1 MLLSLEKISDF
12 WKIPIYKNTK
22 DNPLGKWDAIKQ
34 KENVDLD
41 KYNYGVLTGK
51 KNDIIGVD
59 LDTAKWS
66 KDHIFYTFFDIDEL
80 LNSTYSVKTRSG
92 GYHLY
97 YYYDEEIYQTQ
108 DDKYHIDIRSDGGY
122 LVGAGSSVD
131 GKEYKVLNNSAI
143 IEIPAKLKEFL
154 IKYIT
159 PPKKTKSVKVKKDNN
174 DHINTTM
181 LNNVLTK
188 KQLNNVLKK
197 LDDKWWSG
205 YGNFLKY
212 TSFCK
217 TLDIKK
223 LWDKYNKKHDNY
235 NFENNENIWNECK
248 TGDGFIIDILNDYN
262 KNILSYWFYRPT
274 LQNKIKPNKTIEK
287 KKLGYEFF
295 NNKNNY
301 VVKSDTGT
309 GKSTSFY
316 TYIKK
321 NNLKFI
327 SIGSR
332 ISLCQEQ
339 YDKLSENGINCKLYS
354 NDGYLYKGDNVI
366 ITIDSIMK
374 LLNFDFS
381 DYVIFLDEFNS
392 LVEYLITAST
402 LNNKRTLVYRVFFKI
417 LNECKQ
423 FIATDADITDNSLLL
438 LNYVDKKYKFIENT
452 YKHNKGVKV
461 FELYNLTDFINDIMT
476 QDSYLICCDSK
487 TNAEMLYNLLNDKDI
502 KLIVSGTDEKVKFDD
517 NKKIIYSPKIIY
529 GIDSSLHRNVYCFYK
544 EHTISPRAMV
554 QQVARCRNI
563 KELKFMFLKKR
574 LTYNDYTINDVNQ
587 MILNS
592 DKYATNEFKLLCS
605 KKENEQYMNLLTR
618 FEYDRLCYETNK
630 FCHFIKILKER
641 GFEIQTGEQE
651 TDKQNLNTLIKDMK
665 KAKDDNF
672 DVNSEIV
679 KKVNKY
685 LKVPK
690 DKIIEYK
697 EYFTDANLFTQHLN
711 LCDMMNK
718 EKDEI
723 KIKLQDSNDFNTKK
737 TSTREMK
744 LLYTKKLLRLL
755 NCDMYNVFDSDTYD
769 LTEDQRKELFDEFE
783 VVFRNRNTRTFNT
796 DKNIKYYL
804 SVIYK
809 QLFSKNILD
818 SSRKGANKTKKYKI
832 INDFIDRTNDL
843 LKYRQFDNQFDN
855 EFDEN
860 DDNTILDKRL
870 F

>member
-1 MLLSLEKISDF
+1 VK
-12 WKIPIYKNTK
+12 
-22 DNPLGKWDAIKQ
+22 
-34 KENVDLD
+34 
-41 KYNYGVLTGK
+41 
-51 KNDIIGVD
+51 
-59 LDTAKWS
+59 
-66 KDHIFYTFFDIDEL
+66 
-80 LNSTYSVKTRSG
+80 STYSVKTRSG

-97 YYYDEEIYQTQ
+97 YLYDEEIYQTQ
-108 DDKYHIDIRSDGGY
+108 DDKYHIDIRSNGGY

-131 GKEYKVLNNSAI
+131 GKEYKVSNNSPVV
-143 IEIPAKLKEFL
+143 EIPAKLKEFL
-154 IKYIT
+154 IKHIT
-159 PPKKTKSVKVKKDNN
+159 PPKKTKSVRVKKDNN

-197 LDDKWWSG
+197 LDIKWWNG

-223 LWDKYNKKHDNY
+223 LWDKHNKKHNNY
-235 NFENNENIWNECK
+235 DFENNEKIWVECK

-262 KNILSYWFYRPT
+262 KNILNYWFYRPT

-287 KKLGYEFF
+287 KKLGYTFF

-339 YDKLSENGINCKLYS
+339 YMKLSENGINCKLYS
-354 NDGYLYKGDNVI
+354 NDGFLYKGDNII

-461 FELYNLTDFINDIMT
+461 FELYNIVDFINDIKT

-487 TNAEMLYNLLNDKDI
+487 VNAEMLYNLLNDKEI
-502 KLIVSGTDEKVKFDD
+502 KLIVSGSEEKVKFDD

-574 LTYNDYTINDVNQ
+574 LTYNDYNINDVNE

-592 DKYATNEFKLLCS
+592 DKYATNDFKLMCS
-605 KKENEQYMNLLTR
+605 KKENEQYINLLTR
-618 FEYDRLCYETNK
+618 FEYDKLCYETNK

-641 GFEIQTGEQE
+641 GFEIQTDEQE

-672 DVNSEIV
+672 DVNNKVV
-679 KKVNKY
+679 KLVNKY

-697 EYFTDANLFTQHLN
+697 EYFTDSNLFTQHLN
-711 LCDMMNK
+711 LCDMICK
-718 EKDEI
+718 EQDEI
-723 KIKLQDSNDFNTKK
+723 KIKLQDNNDFNTKK

-755 NCDMYNVFDSDTYD
+755 NCDMYNVFESQTYD
-769 LTEDQRKELFDEFE
+769 LTKDQRKELFDEFE
-783 VVFRNRNTRTFNT
+783 IVFRNRNTNTFEY
-796 DKNIKYYL
+796 DGNIKYYL
-804 SVIYK
+804 SVIYR
-809 QLFSKNILD
+809 QLFNKSILQ
-818 SSRKGANKTKKYKI
+818 SSRKGAKKTKIYNI
-832 INDFIDRTNDL
+832 NNDFIDRTNKL
-843 LKYRQFDNQFDN
+843 LKYRQFDCDG
-855 EFDEN
+855 FDEN